1 VSPKIIAVVGA
12 TGSQGGGLARAILAD
27 PDGGFAVRAITR
39 DAASE
44 KARALADLGAE
55 IVEADID
62 DEADLDAAFAGAYGA
77 YCVTFFWAHF
87 SPDKEQAEA
96 RAMARAAKRADLKH
110 VIWSTL
116 EDTRRFIPIENDR
129 MPTLQGRFN
138 VPHFDSKGEVNH
150 VFTDAGVPVTF
161 LQTSF
166 YWDNFILFGMGPK
179 RQDGT
184 LVLTLPMG
192 DKKLPGIVAEDI
204 GRCAYALFQRP
215 ESIGTT
221 VSIAGEH
228 LTGVQ
233 MAGAFSRALGE
244 DVAYNAVSPD
254 VYRSF
259 GFPGADDI
267 GNMFQFKQE
276 FEAEYCGAR
285 DLTVARSLN
294 PSMQTLDEW
303 ISQNAGEL
311 VLE

>member
-39 DAASE
+39 DASSE

-55 IVEADID
+55 VVEADID
-62 DEADLDAAFAGAYGA
+62 NEADLDAVFAGAYGA

-87 SPDKEQAEA
+87 SPDKEQVEA
-96 RAMARAAKRADLKH
+96 RAMARAAKKADLKH

-259 GFPGADDI
+259 GFPGADDL

-303 ISQNAGEL
+303 LAQNAGEL

>member
-39 DAASE
+39 DAGSE
-44 KARALADLGAE
+44 KARALAELGAE

-62 DEADLDAAFAGAYGA
+62 DEGDLDAAFAGAYGA

-87 SPDKEQAEA
+87 SPDKEQVEA
-96 RAMARAAKRADLKH
+96 RAMAHAAKKADLKH

-204 GRCAYALFQRP
+204 GRCAYALFQYP

-294 PSMQTLDEW
+294 PSMQTLDDW
-303 ISQNAGEL
+303 LAQNAGEL

>member
-39 DAASE
+39 DASSE

-62 DEADLDAAFAGAYGA
+62 NEADLDAAFAGAYGA

-96 RAMARAAKRADLKH
+96 RAMARAAKKADLKH

-116 EDTRRFIPIENDR
+116 EDTRRFIPAENDR

-204 GRCAYALFQRP
+204 GRCAYALFQHP

-259 GFPGADDI
+259 GFPGADDL

-303 ISQNAGEL
+303 LSQNAGEL

>member
-39 DAASE
+39 DAGSE
-44 KARALADLGAE
+44 KARALAELGAE

-62 DEADLDAAFAGAYGA
+62 DEGDLDAAFAGAYGA

-87 SPDKEQAEA
+87 SPDKEQVEA
-96 RAMARAAKRADLKH
+96 RAMAHAAKKADLKH

-254 VYRSF
+254 VYRGF

>member
-39 DAASE
+39 DASSE

-55 IVEADID
+55 VVEADID
-62 DEADLDAAFAGAYGA
+62 NEADLDAVFAGAYGA

-87 SPDKEQAEA
+87 SPDKEQVEA
-96 RAMARAAKRADLKH
+96 RAMARAAKKADLKH

-184 LVLTLPMG
+184 LILTLPMG

-204 GRCAYALFQRP
+204 GRCAYALFQHP
-215 ESIGTT
+215 ESIRTT

-303 ISQNAGEL
+303 LAQNAGEL

>member
-39 DAASE
+39 DAGSE
-44 KARALADLGAE
+44 KARALAELGAE

-62 DEADLDAAFAGAYGA
+62 DEGDLDAAFAGAYGA

-87 SPDKEQAEA
+87 SPDKEQVEA
-96 RAMARAAKRADLKH
+96 RAMAHAAKKADLKH